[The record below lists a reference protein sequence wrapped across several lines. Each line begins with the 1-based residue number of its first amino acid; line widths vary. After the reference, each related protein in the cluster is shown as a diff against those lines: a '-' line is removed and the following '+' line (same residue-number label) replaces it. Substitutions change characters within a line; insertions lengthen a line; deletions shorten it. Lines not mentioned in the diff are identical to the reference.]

1 MDRLLETLD
10 KDNNTPGSN
19 LSDYLNL
26 PTSWFTGD
34 VSGRE
39 MNAINNALAQ
49 TMFESGA
56 GPVSGR
62 WAALMGGDLKE
73 FNRLPGQMQDKVQ
86 IGVQRGI
93 SGLRVT
99 IDGQVA
105 GRILAPYVSQEIA
118 RGAQ

>member
-1 MDRLLETLD
+1 MYPQEIIDRYNKVTLASVAD
-10 KDNNTPGSN
+10 ACN
-19 LSDYLNL
+19 LIVGHWTYMSC
-26 PTSWFTGD
+26 D
-34 VSGRE
+34 VK
-39 MNAINNALAQ
+39 NQINDALAQ
-49 TMFESGA
+49 MMFESGA